1 MTAPEY
7 RIITK
12 ASSHQDIQDIIP
24 KILKIQGAWIVSR
37 ETSTPSRGFLI
48 SLFSQ
53 AELSSLIQKDGMLI
67 CAIHGTEILGYCLT
81 TPISEFTELYQD
93 SADGDLRTTSPFS
106 ATVGTHRY
114 LYQIATDP
122 TQLGH
127 GIGQG
132 LLEVA
137 KQASAG
143 LSFLTDVLTSPIEN
157 SASRRF
163 FQKSGF
169 IPVGE
174 LTLKS
179 YRDFGELKSEVLE
192 FTPRS
197 PLVKTASSSRP

>member
-1 MTAPEY
+1 MTTPEY
-7 RIITK
+7 RIITRTTP
-12 ASSHQDIQDIIP
+12 HPDIQDIIP
-24 KILKIQGAWIVSR
+24 RVLKIQAAWIVSR
-37 ETSTPSRGFLI
+37 ENSTPSRGFLI
-48 SLFSQ
+48 SSFSQ
-53 AELSSLIQKDGMLI
+53 AELSTLIQKDGMLV
-67 CAIHGTEILGYCLT
+67 CAFRGTEILGYCLT

-106 ATVGTHRY
+106 ATASTHRY

-127 GIGQG
+127 GVGQG
-132 LLEVA
+132 LLEVV

-179 YRDFGELKSEVLE
+179 YRDFGELKSEVLQY
-192 FTPRS
+192 TPS
-197 PLVKTASSSRP
+197 KPLTGSSR